1 MIVGL
6 YDIKQ
11 NKEILFKSVDYMY
24 NGDTVIIL
32 HFNDSLIEKLEYN
45 RLRYRLL
52 FMHE

>member
-11 NKEILFKSVDYMY
+11 NKEILFKSVDYMH

-45 RLRYRLL
+45 KFRYRLL
-52 FMHE
+52 FTHE